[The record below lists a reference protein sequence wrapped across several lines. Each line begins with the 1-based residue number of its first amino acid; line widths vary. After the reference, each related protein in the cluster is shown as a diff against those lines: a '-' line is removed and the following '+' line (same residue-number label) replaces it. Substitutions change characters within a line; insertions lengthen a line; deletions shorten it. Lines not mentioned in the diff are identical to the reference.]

1 MQDEIVARL
10 ANQLGTELVTAEAR
24 RAERAPQPDST
35 DLYFQGLAWRNKGV
49 VPQNL
54 TEARG
59 FFERALALDPG
70 NIDALVGIAQA
81 DAELAISFLTEDR
94 AAHFTT
100 AEAALTKA
108 LSLAPNNAPAHFWM
122 CIIQDHTNRA
132 AEAITECERA
142 LALDRNLA
150 FAQAEIGVAKIAL
163 GHAEEA
169 EAHVQEA
176 LRLSP
181 RDKNAFVW
189 MAIAG
194 IAKLHLGADEEAV
207 AWLRRSNEANRNF
220 PVADFYLAAAL
231 AQLGRLVEAREAVH
245 AGLALN
251 PGFTLRR
258 FRVGAYSDNPT
269 YLAQR
274 ERLYDGMRKAG
285 VPEE

>member
-1 MQDEIVARL
+1 
-10 ANQLGTELVTAEAR
+10 
-24 RAERAPQPDST
+24 
-35 DLYFQGLAWRNKGV
+35 
-49 VPQNL
+49 
-54 TEARG
+54 
-59 FFERALALDPG
+59 
-70 NIDALVGIAQA
+70 
-81 DAELAISFLTEDR
+81 
-94 AAHFTT
+94 
-100 AEAALTKA
+100 
-108 LSLAPNNAPAHFWM
+108 
-122 CIIQDHTNRA
+122 
-132 AEAITECERA
+132 
-142 LALDRNLA
+142 
-150 FAQAEIGVAKIAL
+150 
-163 GHAEEA
+163 
-169 EAHVQEA
+169 
-176 LRLSP
+176 
-181 RDKNAFVW
+181 